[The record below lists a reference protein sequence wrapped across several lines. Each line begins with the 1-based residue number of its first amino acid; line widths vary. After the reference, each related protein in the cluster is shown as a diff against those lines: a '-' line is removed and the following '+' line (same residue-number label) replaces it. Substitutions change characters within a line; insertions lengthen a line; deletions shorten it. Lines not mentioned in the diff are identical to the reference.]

1 MIQRFSQFKI
11 CNEVIKPRRNSE
23 LEEFR
28 SNYKLEASV
37 SLFVARGAHHS
48 SFKRSGYHFRIK
60 ERVLGATKKS
70 QLTCVILA
78 SRRNVISIQLFHN
91 IISFNLQRNVSSDY
105 YFLVEVRNILFF
117 NIEFPVEASQRSIVY
132 LIRG

>member
-11 CNEVIKPRRNSE
+11 RNEVIKPRRNSE

-60 ERVLGATKKS
+60 ERVLGDTKKS

-117 NIEFPVEASQRSIVY
+117 NIEFPVEASKKHRVFN
-132 LIRG
+132 